1 MTISFELP
9 QDFEQQIRMNG
20 ADLDREARE
29 LFLVELYRQ
38 HKISQHQLAE
48 ALGLSRVEADGVLK
62 KHEVWFEL
70 SPEELAAEAVSLREA
85 SPA

>member
-9 QDFEQQIRMNG
+9 RNIEQELRTNG
-20 ADLDREARE
+20 ADLNREAKE
-29 LFLVELYRQ
+29 AYVVELYRQ

-62 KHEVWFEL
+62 KHEVWLEL
-70 SPEELAAEAVSLREA
+70 TPEELAAQAASLRETR
-85 SPA
+85 PA

>member
-9 QDFEQQIRMNG
+9 QSIDQELRTNA
-20 ADLDREARE
+20 ADLNREAKE
-29 LFLVELYRQ
+29 AYLVELYRQ

-62 KHEVWFEL
+62 KHEVWLEL
-70 SPEELAAEAVSLREA
+70 TPEELAAQAASLREVRSA
-85 SPA
+85 